1 VEKLAYPALVV
12 ALCFMVLA
20 RGIEAATVSKDL
32 EGIQRKIETEKR
44 GISQVQKREG
54 SILQSLGSIENELEK
69 RNRELKIANGRMNAI
84 LREMARKE
92 TETQRIAASIGERR
106 ELLKQRAV
114 ALYRWYKG
122 VNPLVILGGDVSL
135 GVFLQRKRYLEATV
149 AFDRDLVEKLSEE
162 IRRQETLA
170 VELAEKKKQLE
181 DQREALKEAK
191 ESVRRSAEEKKQIL
205 AGLRREKAT
214 RAQALKE
221 LEQAALRLHKMM
233 DEISRRAVAK
243 PHESP
248 AGLGLDGMRGKLEW
262 PVRGEVTSAFGKSK
276 HPEFAAD
283 VFRRGIEIEAP
294 LGQEIKAVEKGRVA
308 FADRFA
314 GYGKMVILD
323 HGERF
328 FTIYAHLSEILK
340 KTGDEIGRGE
350 VIGLVGDSD
359 SLAGVKLYFEM
370 RKDGRSVDPMPWF
383 RR

>member
-1 VEKLAYPALVV
+1 VEKLAYPALGV
-12 ALCFMVLA
+12 ALCLMVLA
-20 RGIEAATVSKDL
+20 RGIEAASVSKDL

-54 SILQSLGSIENELEK
+54 SILQSLGRIETELEK

-84 LREMARKE
+84 SQEMARKE
-92 TETQRIAASIGERR
+92 TETHRIVASIGERR

-162 IRRQETLA
+162 IRRQKTLA

-181 DQREALKEAK
+181 GQREALREAK

-205 AGLRREKAT
+205 ASLRREKAT

-221 LEQAALRLHKMM
+221 LEQAALRLQKMM

-243 PHESP
+243 PHEAP

-276 HPEFAAD
+276 HPEFAAE

-350 VIGLVGDSD
+350 VLGLVGDSD